1 MVSGRHEPEDRSE
14 TTPSVDSPMHYQVT
28 VRYGSRYQR
37 YHTYVVEASDAAGA
51 LTTAAAQ
58 MPAEIA
64 PDVDLVE
71 LRIAADPQTRT
82 YVEEDAP

>member
-1 MVSGRHEPEDRSE
+1 
-14 TTPSVDSPMHYQVT
+14 MHYQVT

-37 YHTYVVEASDAAGA
+37 YHTYVVEASDAAAA

-71 LRIAADPQTRT
+71 LRIAADPQTRA
-82 YVEEDAP
+82 YVEEDSP

>member
-1 MVSGRHEPEDRSE
+1 
-14 TTPSVDSPMHYQVT
+14 MHYQVT

-37 YHTYVVEASDAAGA
+37 YHTYVVEASDAARA

-71 LRIAADPQTRT
+71 LRIAADPQTRA